1 MVNCPMII
9 DDTAKAE
16 PRVATVSPPESPS
29 GTLGNGT
36 EPSTEPV
43 ECGRCGVEVVPE
55 PPGRC
60 PTCKVWLPGNAA
72 NLRHG
77 LRRYQETGLLPPDL
91 QDYLLEF
98 RQQVVED
105 LGGESSLSRIGMML
119 VDRLCELE
127 ASCKLQLDYAV
138 RQSPDVK
145 RGRAALA
152 DHRATADSQL
162 RVARLL
168 DAALPEAKDITPS
181 LGASHA

>member
-1 MVNCPMII
+1 MASMDRENSQPGAPVDAGWTQP
-9 DDTAKAE
+9 DT
-16 PRVATVSPPESPS
+16 PS
-29 GTLGNGT
+29 GAPGNGT

-55 PPGRC
+55 APGRC
-60 PTCKVWLPGNAA
+60 PTCKVWLPGNVA

-105 LGGESSLSRIGMML
+105 LGGEESLSRIGMML